1 MITLHPNMKE
11 KYEGTCFGV
20 LVLRDFRET
29 GNGREAF
36 RAFVAEEL
44 AKVRQ
49 RHPDYDRKRFCTTD
63 PVASPYVQYY
73 KKFKKTF
80 HVLHQIES
88 VLAGKTVPDAMPLVQ
103 ALFLTEIATSLLIA
117 GHDLKTAVSPFSI
130 EMSRG
135 GEAYT
140 GTDGRDIVLKPD
152 DICMRDGEN
161 FILSIIY
168 GQDERTRITERTT
181 DVLYLIDGVPGLEE
195 SHVKQ
200 GLDTL
205 LACVRVFN
213 PEIDPEL
220 MAVLRV

>member
-1 MITLHPNMKE
+1 MENDKTDLSK
-11 KYEGTCFGV
+11 TAA
-20 LVLRDFRET
+20 FRE
-29 GNGREAF
+29 A
-36 RAFVAEEL
+36 L
-44 AKVRQ
+44 AK
-49 RHPDYDRKRFCTTD
+49 RHPRDSLSTLK
-63 PVASPYVQYY
+63 VQ
-73 KKFKKTF
+73 TMC
-80 HVLHQIES
+80 S
-88 VLAGKTVPDAMPLVQ
+88 GAMPLVQ